1 MMTDKQWENL
11 ASLFCI
17 NQRNKVQK
25 FIQQLNADHAR
36 ALYKYLS
43 DNIWYDHITVIM
55 NCNLHCEIICSYGDE
70 ESQEFIEF
78 IDDNGFQVQT
88 TGIQTIPD
96 EEYGI
101 RLNQIVRVDAV

>member
-1 MMTDKQWENL
+1 MMTDEQWKNL

-17 NQRNKVQK
+17 NQQNKIQK
-25 FIQQLNADHAR
+25 FIQQLNADHER

-43 DNIWYDHITVIM
+43 DKIWYDYISVIM
-55 NCNLHCEIICSYGDE
+55 NCNLHCKIIYPYDDE

-78 IDDNGFQVQT
+78 IDGNGFQVQT

-96 EEYGI
+96 EGYGI
-101 RLNQIVRVDAV
+101 RLNKIIRVDAV